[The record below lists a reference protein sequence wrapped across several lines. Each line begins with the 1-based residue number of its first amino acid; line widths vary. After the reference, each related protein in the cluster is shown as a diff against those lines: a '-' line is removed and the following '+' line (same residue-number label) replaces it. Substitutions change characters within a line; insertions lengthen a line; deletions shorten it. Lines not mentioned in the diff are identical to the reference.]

1 MFLSR
6 EERRTRVG
14 SKSVVRCVIE
24 SLAEFCEDLCLE
36 VLFCVV
42 FCCVQVLD
50 STIFLGE
57 V

>member
-1 MFLSR
+1 
-6 EERRTRVG
+6 
-14 SKSVVRCVIE
+14 VIE

>member
-1 MFLSR
+1 MCLSR

-14 SKSVVRCVIE
+14 SKSVVGCVIE

-36 VLFCVV
+36 VLFWVV

-50 STIFLGE
+50 STSFLGE